1 MEIQMQ
7 DVRAFPDHPFQ
18 PLLRASYVV
27 GPLLL
32 VASALAFALG
42 IGLIPPGITSWV
54 EGLIGAYALAL
65 FVPIYLEL
73 SRRLAVTHRRLGT
86 LTAVTG
92 LFGATAGFS
101 MEFLRL
107 VEHSLRARGAGDTV
121 WQAFAADPG
130 GPLLVVA
137 LLGPLFPLTSV
148 LLGAGFLQ
156 AGTMPRWVSLC
167 LIAAGIAFPLAQV
180 GGFAWAL
187 TWAYPTA
194 CVLWLVALGSVA
206 AGRSEPGR
214 EGEE

>member
-7 DVRAFPDHPFQ
+7 GVRAFPDHAFRS
-18 PLLRASYVV
+18 LLRASFVT

-32 VASALAFALG
+32 ALSALTFALG

-73 SRRLAVTHRRLGT
+73 SRRLAVTHRRLAT
-86 LTAVTG
+86 VTVMTG

-107 VEHSLRARGAGDTV
+107 VEHSLRARGAGNAV

-130 GPLLVVA
+130 GPLLAVA

-148 LLGAGFLQ
+148 LLGVGFLRS
-156 AGTMPRWVSLC
+156 GTLPRWVSLC
-167 LIAAGIAFPLAQV
+167 LIAAGIGFPLAQV
-180 GGFAWAL
+180 GGFPWAL
-187 TWAYPTA
+187 AWAYPAA
-194 CVLWLVALGSVA
+194 CGLWLVSLGWVALS
-206 AGRSEPGR
+206 SD
-214 EGEE
+214 